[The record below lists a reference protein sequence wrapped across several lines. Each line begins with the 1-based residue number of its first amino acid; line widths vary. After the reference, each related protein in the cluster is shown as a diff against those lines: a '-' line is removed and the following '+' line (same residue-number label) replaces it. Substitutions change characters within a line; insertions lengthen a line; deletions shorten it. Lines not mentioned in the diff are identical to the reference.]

1 MKCVIPAS
9 CKQGTL
15 YKNTIKT
22 LPLLVG
28 TNRMLS
34 VKFKD
39 KFTLVYILIRTS
51 LWTLNPQVYLF
62 IVYLMR
68 LITTQAG
75 AEELDD

>member
-1 MKCVIPAS
+1 
-9 CKQGTL
+9 
-15 YKNTIKT
+15 
-22 LPLLVG
+22 
-28 TNRMLS
+28 MLS